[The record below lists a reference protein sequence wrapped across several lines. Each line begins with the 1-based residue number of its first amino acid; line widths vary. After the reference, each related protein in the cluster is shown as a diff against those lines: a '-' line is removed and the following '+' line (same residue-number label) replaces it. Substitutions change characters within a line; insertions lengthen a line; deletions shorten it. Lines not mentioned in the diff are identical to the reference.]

1 MLLPSDVVPPDTIE
15 TPLPLDPEWMRLIT
29 PRQPRD
35 EGGLNTM
42 QQPTVSP
49 TAPAH
54 YLVPLPSDLKDS
66 SPELFGFFV
75 YEVRLGH
82 TDSRWS
88 TAQGRFGPM
97 LRIAG
102 VQHPPPPLVCQAAR
116 SKTDVLVRAP
126 YATPVLN
133 GTNVRPMVSASEM
146 WALLY
151 ARVMQSDDAAWRNI
165 LLTRMRL
172 FAPREGND
180 PAGAGARIL
189 YAEGLIPLNS
199 IADSLRRLGLP
210 ADVPLTVLSAEIFAD
225 PSEEDPL
232 GDRLG
237 HARILRISPLA
248 PVPAAC

>member
-29 PRQPRD
+29 PGQPRD

-42 QQPTVSP
+42 QQPTSH
-49 TAPAH
+49 PARRRIIWCRF
-54 YLVPLPSDLKDS
+54 LPISKNPHS
-66 SPELFGFFV
+66 ELFGFFV

-88 TAQGRFGPM
+88 TCQGRFGPM

-102 VQHPPPPLVCQAAR
+102 VQHPPPPLVCQSAR

-133 GTNVRPMVSASEM
+133 GANVRPAVSASEM

-151 ARVMQSDDAAWRNI
+151 ARVTQTDNAAWRNV
-165 LLTRMRL
+165 LPPER
-172 FAPREGND
+172 A
-180 PAGAGARIL
+180 
-189 YAEGLIPLNS
+189 
-199 IADSLRRLGLP
+199 SLLP
-210 ADVPLTVLSAEIFAD
+210 AKATIQLARARASCTP
-225 PSEEDPL
+225 
-232 GDRLG
+232 RL
-237 HARILRISPLA
+237 
-248 PVPAAC
+248 